1 MTTEEQFEDQFEDEF
16 EQLRQKSMR
25 TSASHEAVEEE
36 ISTRSTGVLSKFS
49 PSQRL
54 ILAVL
59 LLADIIVVGLVLL
72 VMTNVIDL

>member
-1 MTTEEQFEDQFEDEF
+1 MAIEEQFEDEF

-25 TSASHEAVEEE
+25 TSATHEAVEEDFQA
-36 ISTRSTGVLSKFS
+36 TSTGILSRFT
-49 PSQRL
+49 PNQRL

-72 VMTNVIDL
+72 VITNVIDL